1 MALYEILVY
10 VAVGIGF
17 FALIVWV
24 AMYARSKD

>member
-1 MALYEILVY
+1 MAFYEIAVY
-10 VAVGIGF
+10 VAVGVGF

>member
-1 MALYEILVY
+1 VALYEILVY